1 MSLRPEANWTARPPR
16 DFVILGFSG
25 WPRGLRALL
34 FALGLPLYAATL
46 AGNGLIVALAAA
58 DRALRTPMYFFL
70 GSLSAVEVAYTL
82 VLTPRTLAGFLLPPG
97 GQPLPAA
104 ACAAQMGLFVALG
117 GAECL
122 LLAAMALDRYLA
134 ICRPLRYPQLVTPA
148 LCWRLLAAC
157 CAGGAVLAL
166 ALTTAIFRLPFCR
179 GRLVNHVFC
188 DLPALLEL
196 ACGDK
201 ALQERA
207 LLAACLLLLVLPL
220 ALILLSYARVLA
232 AILGAGAAGAA
243 AQGRRKALATVASHL
258 TVAVLHYG
266 CATAMYARP
275 LEGRSPEQDKLVS
288 LVYIYLTPLLYPAI
302 YTLRNR
308 DMQDALRRALAAR
321 RQAGPGCRG

>member
-1 MSLRPEANWTARPPR
+1 MSLRPEANWTARPAA
-16 DFVILGFSG
+16 DFVLLGFSG
-25 WPRGLRALL
+25 WPRGLRLLL

-46 AGNGLIVALAAA
+46 AGNLLVAALAAA

-70 GSLSAVEVAYTL
+70 GALSAVEAAYTL
-82 VLTPRTLAGFLLPPG
+82 VLTPRTLRGFVLPPG
-97 GQPLPAA
+97 GQRLAAA

-134 ICRPLRYPQLVTPA
+134 ICRPLRYPQLVTRA
-148 LCWRLLAAC
+148 FCWRLLAAC
-157 CAGGAVLAL
+157 VAAGAGLAL
-166 ALTTAIFRLPFCR
+166 GLTAAIFQLPFCR

-201 ALQERA
+201 ARQERA

-220 ALILLSYARVLA
+220 AFILLSYARVLA
-232 AILGAGAAGAA
+232 AVLGPGAA
-243 AQGRRKALATVASHL
+243 ARGRRKALATVASHL

-275 LEGRSPEQDKLVS
+275 LRGRSAERDKLLS
-288 LVYIYLTPLLYPAI
+288 LVYIYVTPLLYPLI

-308 DMQDALRRALAAR
+308 DMQGALRRALACQAAR
-321 RQAGPGCRG
+321 A